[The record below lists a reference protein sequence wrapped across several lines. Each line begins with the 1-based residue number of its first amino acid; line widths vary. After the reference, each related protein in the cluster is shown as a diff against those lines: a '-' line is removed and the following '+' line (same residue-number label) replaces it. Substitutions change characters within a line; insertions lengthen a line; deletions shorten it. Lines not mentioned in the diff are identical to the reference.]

1 MVTLISFY
9 TYLVLLVVCVVT
21 GFYCIRGLKK
31 TILYIKLLPWFLL
44 FTLITEMLA
53 LFWAINVG
61 RNHCVYN
68 VYILFQSGFFGYM
81 LHRMI
86 ENNRIMKLLA
96 CISIAYVVLTLLSDL
111 LILGIRQFNAISF
124 VASGIY
130 LSFFSGYSLNELFKK
145 AITVSPFKTPEFWI
159 AGSILVLNSCLIPL
173 ILPAALGLDFTKGE
187 ARLITFLIALV
198 NFIAY
203 PMLIVAFLC
212 QYRNN
217 KTTSL

>member
-1 MVTLISFY
+1 MLTLISFY
-9 TYLVLLVVCVVT
+9 SYLVLLVVCVVT
-21 GFYCIRGLKK
+21 GFYYTRGLKRAF
-31 TILYIKLLPWFLL
+31 LHIKLLPWFLL
-44 FTLITEMLA
+44 FTFITEMFA
-53 LFWAINVG
+53 VFWAINVG

-81 LHRMI
+81 LYQMI
-86 ENNRIMKLLA
+86 ENNRIRKLLA
-96 CISIAYVVLTLLSDL
+96 CISIAYVVFTLLSDI
-111 LILGIRQFNAISF
+111 LILGIRQLNAISF
-124 VASGIY
+124 IVSGIY
-130 LSFFSGYSLNELFKK
+130 LSFFSGYLLNELFKK

-173 ILPAALGLDFTKGE
+173 ILPWALGLDFTKGE